1 MNNLSYINMDAI
13 ILAGGKGNRMETA
26 LPKALVA
33 VKGKPILAWQIDYLL
48 KSGIEKIVLAIGHK
62 SKEIID
68 YVKKNHKDVQI
79 DFTIEEDLLGTA
91 GGLKLALQ
99 KCSSEF
105 VVALNCDD
113 ITDIDIS
120 ELQEPKEN
128 KICVAHPQLQ
138 FGRIHEKDGY
148 AVFEEKPI
156 LKDWVSCGWYFLN
169 REEML
174 KSLPDKGMLEFDVF
188 PEMKIRL
195 FKHEGF
201 WKTVNTQKDILEFE
215 KIELPGLLKS
225 S

>member
-105 VVALNCDD
+105 D
-113 ITDIDIS
+113 II
-120 ELQEPKEN
+120 
-128 KICVAHPQLQ
+128 
-138 FGRIHEKDGY
+138 EK
-148 AVFEEKPI
+148 
-156 LKDWVSCGWYFLN
+156 L
-169 REEML
+169 R
-174 KSLPDKGMLEFDVF
+174 
-188 PEMKIRL
+188 
-195 FKHEGF
+195 
-201 WKTVNTQKDILEFE
+201 
-215 KIELPGLLKS
+215 LLKNQTDTS
-225 S
+225 TTKEQST